1 VGDLEIALPWISLFQ
16 KPSTPSQETSP
27 MKQEARFVV
36 FGLVA
41 WLCFALA
48 VGVSGR
54 FYYVSAP
61 GVAATVWLLTGLALV
76 ASWKIPHV
84 REWATNVDLRW
95 LIALHLTRFV
105 GIYFLVL
112 GARGS
117 LPDGFARPA
126 GIGDIAIATSAL
138 LILFVPQ
145 LQLWRRVLLI
155 WNGLGLIDIIFVA
168 FAALRYGLRDLQSMA
183 PLRELPVSLLPT
195 FIVPLIITSHVLIFA
210 RLKVDAAASRVLK

>member
-1 VGDLEIALPWISLFQ
+1 
-16 KPSTPSQETSP
+16 
-27 MKQEARFVV
+27 MKQESRFVV
-36 FGLVA
+36 FGLLA

-54 FYYVSAP
+54 FYYASAP
-61 GVAATVWLLTGLALV
+61 AVAATVWLLTGLALV
-76 ASWKIPHV
+76 ACWKVPPI
-84 REWATNVDLRW
+84 REWVTNVDLRW
-95 LIALHLTRFV
+95 LIAMHLMRFV

-145 LQLWRRVLLI
+145 LQVSRRILLI
-155 WNGLGLIDIIFVA
+155 WNGLGLLDIVFVA
-168 FAALRYGLRDLQSMA
+168 FAALRFGLRDLQSMA
-183 PLRELPVSLLPT
+183 PLRELPLSLLPT
-195 FIVPLIITSHVLIFA
+195 FIVPLIIASHILIFV
-210 RLKVDAAASRVLK
+210 RLRQWQSR